1 VTLLLLVRHGHTPVA
16 GKVLTGWTRGVHL
29 TERGRE
35 QARALVTRL
44 DGVPVE
50 AIYSSPLERCRE
62 TATPLAR
69 ARGLRVR
76 ARRDLLE
83 VDYGEWTGRS
93 IARLARTK
101 AWRSVQQAPSSFRFP
116 GGESLRGVQTRSV
129 EAVRAI
135 AAAHPDG
142 VVVIVSHAD
151 VVRLV
156 LADLAGMHL
165 DLYQR
170 LTVEPGSVS
179 AVVLHDGRTRLLKVN
194 DTGDL
199 SSMVPTRRPRRGKVT
214 G

>member
-1 VTLLLLVRHGHTPVA
+1 
-16 GKVLTGWTRGVHL
+16 
-29 TERGRE
+29 
-35 QARALVTRL
+35 
-44 DGVPVE
+44 
-50 AIYSSPLERCRE
+50 
-62 TATPLAR
+62 
-69 ARGLRVR
+69 
-76 ARRDLLE
+76 